1 MTDEY
6 IGLPSA
12 FSTPGA
18 STVICSLWSLSDTST
33 TLVMVKMYR
42 LIKDGLGKAE
52 SLREAQLWLKNPNN
66 REEHLRELER
76 LVPWLKPTAG
86 KPLPDASRCRRSRP
100 SLENL
105 LPEDLSHPYY
115 WAGFI
120 CTGAP

>member
-1 MTDEY
+1 
-6 IGLPSA
+6 
-12 FSTPGA
+12 
-18 STVICSLWSLSDTST
+18 
-33 TLVMVKMYR
+33 MVKMYR

-52 SLREAQLWLKNPNN
+52 ALRKAQLWLKNPNI

-76 LVPWLKPTAG
+76 LVPWFGHAAG
-86 KPLPDASRCRRSRP
+86 KGLPDVSRFGRTQFSP
-100 SLENL
+100 EKL